1 VFSCWV
7 PSPLPPFLSRCAPP
21 SAAGSSKAITIL
33 SNPKYPAA
41 EVARLATYTCLLDGQ
56 LKLPNLNEPLDGT
69 LAPVGAALNTKA
81 LLTPDDEVLTRPLK
95 QAAVLELLSR
105 VSLKGLGGVVSARP
119 PEPGL
124 GILPS
129 FLPAVS
135 SALLFN
141 SRENPYKEYRS
152 LSDLITDEDQE
163 TAVAVLRRQAMNVMV
178 RVRACVR
185 ARVGTAGVAMGAM
198 VCACAREWVVSAG
211 LEVVPRQAGP
221 PAHAV
226 ESYIGKLR

>member
-1 VFSCWV
+1 
-7 PSPLPPFLSRCAPP
+7 LPFFARCA
-21 SAAGSSKAITIL
+21 SLRDAGSSKAITIL

-56 LKLPNLNEPLDGT
+56 LKLPDLNEPLDGT

-105 VSLKGLGGVVSARP
+105 VSLKGSGGVVSARP

-178 RVRACVR
+178 R
-185 ARVGTAGVAMGAM
+185 AR
-198 VCACAREWVVSAG
+198 VCACVCAG
-211 LEVVPRQAGP
+211 LGVR
-221 PAHAV
+221 AV
-226 ESYIGKLR
+226 GAAM